1 MRSDA
6 DSCTATRTGAHSG
19 MDPNELHAKA
29 IIAAALISS
38 RAVGV
43 PSLPSASTR
52 ASGKDEAAIRLRELT
67 DYVYHAIFGSRT

>member
-6 DSCTATRTGAHSG
+6 DSCTTTRTGAHSG

-38 RAVGV
+38 RAIGV
-43 PSLPSASTR
+43 PSLPSAATR
-52 ASGKDEAAIRLRELT
+52 ASGKDE
-67 DYVYHAIFGSRT
+67 GSST